1 MQENDM
7 DYHTPFLTGELAEDT
22 GIRLDA
28 AALDDEAAP
37 VAAVDEHG
45 NLLDAQEGRIPEIR
59 HGE

>member
-1 MQENDM
+1 M